1 MSVVRM
7 VLLVIFGSL
16 SVLNLVAVGLKLRKV
31 QYVSTPMRVP
41 FLAAFYIL
49 GSTGPSWLVIA
60 ALVFAFI
67 GDIIWLWQKKETF
80 MMLMSGAYLLCLVFY
95 TVALLQPISQLSGV
109 PAWHDAVALV
119 YAAYFMLVYSLLK
132 SNMGEMKA
140 PMSVFFAVVMI
151 MGFAAL
157 TRLWRYQGLA
167 FWLPF
172 AGSLSYIAAETVLGF
187 HLFKHRGESKYGD
200 FFGDLF
206 CVSAQLLLVLAF
218 TPA

>member
-1 MSVVRM
+1 MSVARL
-7 VLLVIFGSL
+7 VLLVIFGAL
-16 SVLNLVAVGLKLRKV
+16 SVLNLVAVGLKMRKV

-49 GSTGPSWLVIA
+49 GSSGPSWLVIA
-60 ALVFAFI
+60 ALAFAFI

-95 TVALLQPISQLSGV
+95 TVALLQPFFQLSGV
-109 PAWHDAVALV
+109 PAWHYAVALV
-119 YAAYFMLVYSLLK
+119 YVAYFMLIYMMLRPH
-132 SNMGEMKA
+132 MGDMKT
-140 PMSVFFAVVMI
+140 PMSVFFAVVII

-172 AGSLSYIAAETVLGF
+172 VGSLSYIASETVLGF

-206 CVSAQLLLVLAF
+206 YISAQLLLVLGF
-218 TPA
+218 TLA

>member
-1 MSVVRM
+1 MSVVRL

-16 SVLNLVAVGLKLRKV
+16 SVLNLVAVGLKMRKV
-31 QYVSTPMRVP
+31 EYFSTPLRIP

-49 GSTGPSWLVIA
+49 GATGPSWLVIA
-60 ALVFAFI
+60 ALAFTFV
-67 GDIIWLWQKKETF
+67 GDIIWRWHEKETF
-80 MMLMSGAYLLCLVFY
+80 MMLMSGAYLLSFGFY
-95 TVALLQPISQLSGV
+95 AVALLQPFSQLSGV
-109 PAWHDAVALV
+109 PAWHYAVALV
-119 YAAYFMLVYSLLK
+119 YVAYFILVYTLLK
-132 SNMGEMKA
+132 SYMGEMKA

-172 AGSLSYIAAETVLGF
+172 VGSLSYIASETVLGF

-206 CVSAQLLLVLAF
+206 YVSAQLLLVLGF
-218 TPA
+218 TLA

>member
-1 MSVVRM
+1 MSVARL
-7 VLLVIFGSL
+7 VLLIIFGSL

-31 QYVSTPMRVP
+31 QYASTPMRVP

-49 GSTGPSWLVIA
+49 GPTGHSWLVIA
-60 ALVFAFI
+60 ALVFAFV

-95 TVALLQPISQLSGV
+95 TIALLQPFSQLSGV
-109 PAWHDAVALV
+109 PAWHYAVALV
-119 YAAYFMLVYSLLK
+119 YAAYFMLVFMLLK
-132 SNMGEMKA
+132 PHMGDMKA

-157 TRLWRYQGLA
+157 TRLWQHQGFA

-172 AGSLSYIAAETVLGF
+172 AGSLSFIASDTVLGF
-187 HLFKHRGESKYGD
+187 HQFKHRGESKYGD

-206 CVSAQLLLVLAF
+206 YISAQLLLVLGF
-218 TPA
+218 TMA

>member
-1 MSVVRM
+1 MSVARM
-7 VLLVIFGSL
+7 VLLIIFGSL

-31 QYVSTPMRVP
+31 MYISTPLRIP

-49 GSTGPSWLVIA
+49 GSAGANWLVVA
-60 ALVFAFI
+60 ALAFAFI

-95 TVALLQPISQLSGV
+95 TVGLLQPFSQLSGV
-109 PAWHDAVALV
+109 PAWHYLMSLV
-119 YAAYFMLVYSLLK
+119 YVAYFMLVFMLLK

-172 AGSLSYIAAETVLGF
+172 VGSLSYIASDTVAGF
-187 HLFKHRGESKYGD
+187 NQFKHQGESKYGD
-200 FFGDLF
+200 FFTDLF
-206 CVSAQLLLVLAF
+206 YISAQLLLVLGFSRA
-218 TPA
+218 